1 MNYTEETMCFSCAG
15 DTLLGIVATPP
26 TPAATGVVVIVGG
39 PQYRVGSHR
48 QFVLLSRA
56 LAEAGYAVLRFDFRG
71 MGDSEGRQRDFETVG
86 ADIAAAIDAFHDHV
100 PALRQIVLW
109 GLCDGAS
116 AALLYCGQSKDARV
130 RGLCLL
136 NPWARNE
143 SSLAR
148 THLKHY
154 YARRLTQKEFWSK
167 LLRGGV
173 GWKSLA
179 GLARSARSAWSAPDS
194 PSLLG
199 KPPFLA
205 SMARAWKEFKHP
217 ILLLLSGHDY
227 TAREFLEHVQTSAD
241 WNGALDHP
249 LVQRWDLPEADHTFS
264 SAQWKRLVEARVLE
278 WLDRRGASPHA
289 KAEEAGARTGMKG
302 LRFWTH
308 LELSTPKFLLVLSLF
323 LCACTAMSQDLTET
337 SSGCGPLRVVGQYG
351 PYDYRTDRDKLDIV
365 LGAHFTPE
373 VEALIRG
380 RTGARPGGDIDYT
393 LRAIPNHHR
402 ALIAMMRLGEKEKT
416 PQPSGS
422 RYSIDCWFERAILF
436 RPDDAI
442 VRMIYSTYLHGAGR
456 TTQAN
461 AQLDIAAVH
470 AKDNALTH
478 NNIGLHYFDLKNY
491 DKALAQ
497 AHKALSLGLPQ
508 TALQEKLSRV
518 GKWIQPADS
527 PATPSAGPAPAEPA
541 R

>member
-1 MNYTEETMCFSCAG
+1 MNYTEEPIRFSCAG
-15 DTLLGIVATPP
+15 DTLLGIVAAPR
-26 TPAATGVVVIVGG
+26 AAAETGVVVIVGG

-48 QFVLLSRA
+48 QFVRLSRA
-56 LAEAGYAVLRFDFRG
+56 LAAAGYAVLRFDCRG
-71 MGDSEGRQRDFETVG
+71 MGDSEGRQRDFETVD
-86 ADIAAAIDAFHDHV
+86 ADIAAAIDAFHAHI
-100 PALRQIVLW
+100 PGLRQIVLW

-116 AALLYCGQSKDARV
+116 AALLYCGQSQDARV

-136 NPWARNE
+136 NPWARGE

-154 YARRLTQKEFWSK
+154 YARRLTQLEFWSK
-167 LLRGGV
+167 LIRGEI
-173 GWKSLA
+173 GWERLA
-179 GLARSARSAWSAPDS
+179 GLARNARTAWSAPDS
-194 PSLLG
+194 PSPLG
-199 KPPFLA
+199 KPPFQ
-205 SMARAWKEFKHP
+205 SRMARAWMEFKHP

-227 TAREFLEHVQTSAD
+227 TAKEFLECVQTRVD
-241 WNGALDHP
+241 WKGALDQP

-264 SAQWKRLVEARVLE
+264 SARWEHQVETRVLE
-278 WLDRRGASPHA
+278 WLDRRDAAPCA
-289 KAEEAGARTGMKG
+289 NIEEASARSGVTR
-302 LRFWTH
+302 LRFWKH
-308 LELSTPKFLLVLSLF
+308 PELSAPKSFLALA
-323 LCACTAMSQDLTET
+323 LCLWAGAAWSQVSTEA
-337 SSGCGPLRVVGQYG
+337 SSACGPLRTPGQYG
-351 PYDYRTDRDKLDIV
+351 PYDYRTDRDKLAIV

-380 RTGARPGGDIDYT
+380 RTGVRPGGDIDYT

-422 RYSIDCWFERAILF
+422 RYSIECWFERAVLF

-442 VRMIYSTYLHGAGR
+442 VRMIYSSYLNGAGK

-461 AQLDIAAVH
+461 AQLDIATVH

-497 AHKALSLGLPQ
+497 AHKALSLGMPK
-508 TALQEKLSRV
+508 TALQDMLSRV
-518 GKWIQPADS
+518 GRWTPPADS
-527 PATPSAGPAPAEPA
+527 AATPGAGPASAEQA